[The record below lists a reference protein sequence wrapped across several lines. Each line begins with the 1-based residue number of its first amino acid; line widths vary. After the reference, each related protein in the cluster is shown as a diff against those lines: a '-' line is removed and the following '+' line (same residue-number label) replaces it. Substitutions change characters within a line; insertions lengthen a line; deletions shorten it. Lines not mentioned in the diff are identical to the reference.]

1 MPIVG
6 LIIIIIMHKFLYR
19 HKVVSEE
26 AVAEQVR

>member
-6 LIIIIIMHKFLYR
+6 LIIIIMHKFLYR